1 MRDDNLTD
9 ETIRELSWL
18 FDFDQ
23 HFPQGGRNEEKKP
36 GRWRVFCERIGK
48 LFGFR
53 KRRVPPLRDKSRR
66 SSEGSE
72 RPGFLAELRSRGY
85 SDLQIA
91 ELLSDQRAACTVRDA
106 DA

>member
-18 FDFDQ
+18 FDFEQ

-36 GRWRVFCERIGK
+36 GRWRIFCERIGI
-48 LFGFR
+48 LFGVR
-53 KRRVPPLRDKSRR
+53 KRRVPPLRNKSRR
-66 SSEGSE
+66 SSTGSE
-72 RPGFLAELRSRGY
+72 RAGFLAELRARGY

-91 ELLSDQRAACTVRDA
+91 ELLSDERAACTVRDENS
-106 DA
+106 